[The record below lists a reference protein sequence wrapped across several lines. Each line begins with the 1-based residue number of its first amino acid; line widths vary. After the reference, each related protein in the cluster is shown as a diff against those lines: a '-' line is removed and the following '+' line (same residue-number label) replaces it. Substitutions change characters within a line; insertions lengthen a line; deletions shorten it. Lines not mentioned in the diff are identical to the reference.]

1 MNVKNETRAL
11 WRSKNF
17 WLLFAGVAAGL
28 GLILWGNAESGRSG
42 RKDGTAVVTEEA
54 SVHSRAL
61 AAYEKELEEKIR
73 GLLSGMDGISDISVM
88 VTFESG
94 SEYVFAQDQNGEQ
107 KSYVVI
113 GDGDNG
119 KTVLLKEI
127 YPRIRG
133 IAVVCRGGGS
143 AAVQEKVI
151 RLLCS
156 LFDLPS
162 NRVYVSG

>member
-1 MNVKNETRAL
+1 MSGLE
-11 WRSKNF
+11 
-17 WLLFAGVAAGL
+17 GV
-28 GLILWGNAESGRSG
+28 
-42 RKDGTAVVTEEA
+42 
-54 SVHSRAL
+54 
-61 AAYEKELEEKIR
+61 
-73 GLLSGMDGISDISVM
+73 SDISVM

-113 GDGDNG
+113 DDGGDD

-127 YPRIRG
+127 YPRVRG
-133 IAVVCRGGGS
+133 IAVVCKGGS
-143 AAVQEKVI
+143 NAAVQERII

-162 NRVYVSG
+162 NRVFVGG